1 MLDTQSKQFKIY
13 MYNLG
18 RSGITLT
25 GIYISF
31 SWHYVRVRQ
40 WLVFTAKWARTS
52 YIQWDDDDVHFLL

>member
-1 MLDTQSKQFKIY
+1 MMLDTESKQFKVY

-31 SWHYVRVRQ
+31 S
-40 WLVFTAKWARTS
+40 
-52 YIQWDDDDVHFLL
+52 